1 MRRDDRMASHSPARA
16 SARRVAVA
24 QLGCWIVVPGEFPES
39 DALGLLRERG
49 VQVWRDTDPAKAREK
64 IEARM
69 GADCILIDTTHE
81 EAECFRLIDAVR
93 YAARLRGRVPPAIVG
108 MTGATDLAALKRLFS
123 KDVDDLLLRPPG
135 SAVLVEAVMRGAALT
150 RVRRKL
156 VSSDAIEWLSHIN
169 RRMEDMDLRENLK
182 DVVPERNLAQV
193 LRAFEERD
201 TSPQLTL

>member
-81 EAECFRLIDAVR
+81 EAECFRL
-93 YAARLRGRVPPAIVG
+93 
-108 MTGATDLAALKRLFS
+108 
-123 KDVDDLLLRPPG
+123 LRPPG